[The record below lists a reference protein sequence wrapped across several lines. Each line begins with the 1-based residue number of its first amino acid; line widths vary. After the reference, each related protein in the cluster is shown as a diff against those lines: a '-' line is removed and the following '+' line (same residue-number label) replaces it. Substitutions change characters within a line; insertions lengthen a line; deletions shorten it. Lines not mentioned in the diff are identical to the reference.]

1 MIKLTNVSKYYNSNN
16 AVALGLRKVN
26 LELHAN
32 EFVAVV
38 GESGSGKTTLLNVIC
53 GIDSYEEGE
62 LYINGEATSYFATSD
77 LEEYRKKY
85 VAFVFQSYNLVDAYT
100 VLQNVEAPMILAGYP
115 TALARK
121 KALEIIDRV
130 GLSKHVRHKATK
142 LSGGQKQRVVIAR
155 ALAKDC
161 PIIAADE
168 PTGNLDVESGKQVL
182 ELLYEISKEKLVI
195 LVTHDYDQ
203 VKPYATRKIRMY
215 DGEIAEDIEVRP
227 TNKMDIPSI
236 ADSKKPISFWRNLQL
251 SWRNLLS
258 VPKKSILMIVVF
270 AFFAFFIAL
279 SYGSFLSATSAAGT
293 DNNLYFQNIAVNR
306 VVIRK
311 NNLGMLTNE
320 DISQIQALSGF
331 RAYVDYDYI
340 LDLRVSFE
348 HTNST
353 EQYSDYLS
361 VQFLPTSLLKE
372 TDLLAG
378 RLATN
383 DSEVVIALSDF
394 EKDSAQ
400 NYIDQQYSMVTYSGF
415 NPQSYKTFTVVGVVS
430 GKDYYMDLNSS
441 FNRLAVFFIGPNVW
455 SHYGPYAYT
464 QFLSVFRF
472 QGVNNLLEEVI
483 VGDAFTFITF
493 QINSSVPDN
502 TFRLSK
508 NSTFS
513 FCKTPTNCSAT
524 GSITVGDFY
533 QSRTVENIA
542 ITFATTDEYRS
553 YIEMNQTTFNLL
565 FSPSI
570 HQISVF
576 TTSEVSVSGFV
587 TQASLLLSGV
597 SLKYNVFYPFAAT
610 SPNPYDQFYTVFN
623 VIGATILLV
632 FTLFASFVISFLIM
646 KAIVNTKLKDYAI
659 FRTIGANRSII
670 SRMIYQ
676 ESIISG
682 FAAYAIVLVIL
693 LTMQSIGGYVGE
705 PVKYYNPF
713 SFVILFAIVVGM
725 SYLVSTRYIHRI
737 FKESVQRTLRME

>member
-85 VAFVFQSYNLVDAYT
+85 VAFVFQSYNLIDAYT

-115 TALARK
+115 TAVARK
-121 KALEIIDRV
+121 KALEIIERV
-130 GLSKHVRHKATK
+130 GLTKHVRHKATK

-182 ELLYEISKEKLVI
+182 ELLYEISKEKLVV

-227 TNKMDIPSI
+227 TNKMDIPFI
-236 ADSKKPISFWRNLQL
+236 ADSPNAISFWKNFQI
-251 SWRNLLS
+251 SWRNLWS

-270 AFFAFFIAL
+270 TFFAFFIAL

-293 DNNLYFQNIAVNR
+293 ENNLYFQNTAVNR
-306 VVIRK
+306 VVIRR
-311 NNLGMLTNE
+311 NNLSMLTNE
-320 DISQIQALSGF
+320 DISQIQSLSGF
-331 RAYVDYDYI
+331 RAYVDNDYI

-348 HTNST
+348 QTNATDQFSN
-353 EQYSDYLS
+353 YFS

-372 TDLLAG
+372 SDLLAG

-383 DSEVVIALSDF
+383 DSEVVIAISDL
-394 EKDSAQ
+394 ERDSALT
-400 NYIDQQYSMVTYSGF
+400 YINHQYSMVTFSGF
-415 NPQSYKTFTVVGVVS
+415 NPAAFRTFTVVGVVAGS
-430 GKDYYMDLNSS
+430 DYHMSLTSTS
-441 FNRLAVFFIGPNVW
+441 NRFAVFFIGENVW
-455 SHYGPYAYT
+455 SHYGPFAYT
-464 QFLSVFRF
+464 QFLTAFRF
-472 QGVNNLLEEVI
+472 EGVNNSLEDI
-483 VGDAFTFITF
+483 TVGDAFTYITF
-493 QINSSVPDN
+493 RINQFIPAN
-502 TFRLSK
+502 TLLLPK
-508 NSTFS
+508 YSTFS
-513 FCKTPTNCSAT
+513 FCPSSTSCSAT

-533 QSRTVENIA
+533 QSSTVENIS
-542 ITFATTDEYRS
+542 ITFVTSDEYRP
-553 YIEMNQTTFNLL
+553 YIDLNQETFDLL
-565 FSPSI
+565 FRPKTY
-570 HQISVF
+570 QVSVF
-576 TTSEVSVSGFV
+576 TTSEVSVGGFV
-587 TQASLLLSGV
+587 SQASLLLSGITQ
-597 SLKYNVFYPFAAT
+597 KYNVFYPFAAT
-610 SPNPYDQFYTVFN
+610 SPNPFDQFFTVFN
-623 VIGATILLV
+623 VIGSTVLLV

-670 SRMIYQ
+670 TRMIYQ
-676 ESIISG
+676 ESIITG
-682 FAAYAIVLVIL
+682 FFAYTIVLLVL
-693 LTMQSIGGYVGE
+693 LAMQRIGGLVGE
-705 PVKYYNPF
+705 SVKYYNPF
-713 SFVILFAIVVGM
+713 SFVVLFVIVVGM